1 MKKTLPQYLQA
12 GDKVAICATAR
23 GINAADLTNIVSHL
37 EGEGLKVI
45 FAESIGLHFGQLA
58 GAIDV
63 RARAL
68 QKLLDDPEI
77 RAVFFARGGYG
88 TVQIIDQL
96 NWNGFNSYP
105 KWLVGFSDLTA
116 LLNEMSLHTQTIG
129 VHGPMGSTWATHTPE
144 STGNLL
150 DLLFGRQV
158 PHMKFDAHPANRGHA
173 MSGVLTGGNLSVL
186 YSLSGTRSQVSGA
199 GKILFLEDLD
209 EYLYHIDRMMRNL
222 SRTGAFEGLRGLL
235 VGGMTGMHDNEVP
248 YGKSAIAIIREI
260 ADDFKLPVAF
270 GAPCGH
276 QAENWPLLM
285 GAAVEI
291 QISKTNTQ
299 LKYLNLHG

>member
-23 GINAADLTNIVSHL
+23 GISATDLSNIVSHL

-45 FAESIGLHFGQLA
+45 FAESIDLHFGQLA

-68 QKLLDDPEI
+68 QKLLDDSEI

-96 NWNGFNSYP
+96 NWTGFNSHP

-116 LLNEMSLHTQTIG
+116 LLNEVHLHTQTIG

-144 STGNLL
+144 STRNLM
-150 DLLFGRQV
+150 DLLFGRQM
-158 PHMKFDAHPANRGHA
+158 PHMTFDAHPANSGHA

-222 SRTGAFEGLRGLL
+222 SRTGVFEGLSGLL

-248 YGKSAIAIIREI
+248 YGKNAIEIIREI

-276 QAENWPLLM
+276 QVENRPLLM

-299 LKYLNLHG
+299 LKYQDLHG